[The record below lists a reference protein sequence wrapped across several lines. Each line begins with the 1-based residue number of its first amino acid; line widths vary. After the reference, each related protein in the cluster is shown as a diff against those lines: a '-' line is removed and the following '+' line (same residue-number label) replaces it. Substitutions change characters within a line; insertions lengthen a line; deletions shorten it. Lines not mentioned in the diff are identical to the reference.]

1 MAKNG
6 TRIQAIRQKCLDCSS
21 GPKAVKFCTCTG
33 CSLWPFRFGMRR
45 KTAAKK
51 FGPELLTP
59 ELMPDPN
66 ISLEDLPDTAPTVA
80 KSRAGSR
87 DTARHSVSVETAG

>member
-1 MAKNG
+1 MRKNG
-6 TRIQAIRQKCLDCSS
+6 TPIRAIRQYCLDCSS
-21 GPKAVKFCTCTG
+21 GPKAVKFCPDTACP
-33 CSLWPFRFGMRR
+33 LWPLRFGMRR

-80 KSRAGSR
+80 KSRAASR